1 MGSVCLTCGRGTME
15 PKRGTFRFDPPPNI
29 PGGTIEIENAEWRE
43 CTECGEQI
51 LGRELDRRLD
61 DAARHRLGL
70 LSPAEIKEIRER
82 IGLSQEAMA
91 QWLGVGDKTYTR
103 WETGKSIQNKSND
116 TLIRLV
122 ARNAGI
128 FSELDAEREPDRSK
142 RIAEYVHSL
151 HDLKGESPLAMAAHG
166 GELPE
171 RVVEELRQRLR
182 AILQFQR
189 NRKG

>member
-1 MGSVCLTCGRGTME
+1 MGSVCLTCGQGTME

-91 QWLGVGDKTYTR
+91 QWLGVGTR
-103 WETGKSIQNKSND
+103 RTRAWERPSRSKINERHV
-116 TLIRLV
+116 IRLV
-122 ARNAGI
+122 ARNAG
-128 FSELDAEREPDRSK
+128 SSLNRRGARADRSK

-182 AILQFQR
+182 AILEFQR